1 MKRFISVLLISL
13 LMLAAGNSFSS
24 AATVSNK
31 TLAIKAFTN
40 IQKLINSTS
49 KTLKNLDQVKEEA
62 LTDLEDEYLDKAN
75 VLRTKFLGDKN
86 LSAANVKTS
95 LDSINRLSK
104 YVVMADNLSRCN
116 GLCAKGAILE
126 FPFNVNDEAAQR
138 GIDSNVESGHL
149 MPQNKTAYEAARRE
163 YQKVLDEDLRII
175 SVYQQAVKDQND
187 AKFQDKY
194 LLEEQF
200 DDKRIILK
208 EALTF
213 QKLVLLCAKRATL
226 SESNYEKSFKVSF
239 SFERN
244 LHYVYKVANLSFS
257 EIDSILTAKTVASA
271 LEIYEEGSE
280 ISDRYSTAKA
290 DSYNKS
296 FKGAVTS
303 GKTFSKEYSK
313 ALSLYRAN
321 AK

>member
-1 MKRFISVLLISL
+1 MLIS
-13 LMLAAGNSFSS
+13 GNSSS
-24 AATVSNK
+24 FAATVSSK
-31 TLAIKAFTN
+31 TLALKAVTN

-49 KTLKNLDQVKEEA
+49 KTLKNLDQMKAEA
-62 LTDLEDEYLDKAN
+62 LTDLDDEYLGSAY
-75 VLRTKFLGDKN
+75 VLRTKFLSDKS

-95 LDSINRLSK
+95 LDSINQLSK

-116 GLCAKGAILE
+116 GLCTKGAILE
-126 FPFNVNDEAAQR
+126 LPFNVNDEAVQR

-149 MPQNKTAYEAARRE
+149 IPQNKTAYDAARKA
-163 YQKVLDEDLRII
+163 YKSALDEDLRIN
-175 SVYQQAVKDQND
+175 SVYQQSVKDQDD
-187 AKFQDKY
+187 AKFLEKY
-194 LLEEQF
+194 LIEEQF
-200 DDKRIILK
+200 DDKKVILK
-208 EALTF
+208 EALVF
-213 QKLVLLCAKRATL
+213 QKLVLLSAKRAAL

-244 LHYVYKVANLSFS
+244 LKYVYKVANLSFS

-271 LEIYEEGSE
+271 LEIYEKGSE

-303 GKTFSKEYSK
+303 GKAFVAEYSK

-321 AK
+321 AR